1 MDQLDMDQL
10 DMDQLEQL
18 ITDHLDINSL
28 LILVT
33 DMEEKKEKEDA
44 VCAEAIQIIYH

>member
-10 DMDQLEQL
+10 DMDQLEQ
-18 ITDHLDINSL
+18 DINSL

-33 DMEEKKEKEDA
+33 DMEEKKEKED
-44 VCAEAIQIIYH
+44 VV